1 MPLRLHPDVTSADTD
16 DGTVLLHLGTGRYW
30 QLNATGAAVL
40 RHLLDGD
47 EPDRVAAALA
57 VRHGI
62 EADRAA
68 RDVHA
73 VVGQLRAAKL
83 VITS

>member
-1 MPLRLHPDVTSADTD
+1 MPLRLHPDVTSAATA

-30 QLNATGAAVL
+30 QLNATGAVL

-47 EPDRVAAALA
+47 GPDRVAAALA
-57 VRHGI
+57 TRHGI

-73 VVGQLRAAKL
+73 VVGQLRAAQL
-83 VITS
+83 VISS